1 MAIRDIIQ
9 SGANALI
16 LVSPTDLQEFAM
28 CVIDEYTKA
37 SLPTEEK
44 SYSRKEFADRKGVTV
59 HTLWRWEKKGLLKGK
74 RVGQKVYYRD
84 SDLKEF

>member
-9 SGANALI
+9 SGTNTLL
-16 LVSPTDLQEFAM
+16 LVSPADLQEFAL

-37 SLPTEEK
+37 SLPVEEK
-44 SYSRKEFADRKGVTV
+44 CYSRKEFAKRKGVTIS
-59 HTLWRWEKKGLLKGK
+59 TLWRWEKQGILKGK

-84 SDLKEF
+84 SDLKEL